1 MLKKL
6 IFMLALVFTVQVSW
20 AVASSYCMHETGSD
34 AQHFGH
40 HDHQHKAD
48 PDTPQSPK
56 SKLVECDSDCDFC
69 HHSFANIFL
78 VQSFNFVFSN
88 TASVTEFPLSDY
100 QSYIP
105 DGLIKPNWHLQG

>member
-20 AVASSYCMHETGSD
+20 AVASSYCMHETGIE

-48 PDTPQSPK
+48 TDTPQSAK
-56 SKLVECDSDCDFC
+56 TKLGMCDSDCDFC
-69 HHSFANIFL
+69 HHSYANI
-78 VQSFNFVFSN
+78 VSVHISNFVLPIVNGVTDSPP
-88 TASVTEFPLSDY
+88 SVY
-100 QSYIP
+100 QSHIP
-105 DGLIKPNWHLQG
+105 EGLIKPNWRLQG